1 MFGYNNKVLII
12 DVSSKSWEWED
23 LAEDVVRNFIGGSG
37 LGAYLLYKH
46 CPTGVDPLS
55 HANPLIFCAS
65 PLVGSRLTTTSKFA
79 VVSKSPQTGF
89 IGDSLSSS
97 SIALSIK
104 GVGADAVVITGASK
118 EWVSLVVDKTGVR
131 FNEASNLLGTT
142 TSVTER
148 SLTDTLGRGYDTACI
163 GPAGENLVRFASIS
177 NDGGRQ
183 AGRTGNGAVMGSKK
197 IKAISF
203 KGHTKV
209 PSFNEKALS
218 KIRIDLNHKSLGA
231 ATEKYR
237 TLGTMA
243 NLSVFERL
251 KILPTGNFR
260 NQSNTDFQ
268 NISGEAIHAEEKVST
283 SHCANCTIGCEK
295 LVTIPNSGSKKV
307 RLEYQSLFAMGP
319 LVGISDRETI
329 LKSSKFCDEAGM
341 DTISAGST
349 CAWFMECMQK
359 GLIPESW
366 LKLLPKYD
374 DEEDFFAQLLT
385 SIAERSGIGDILA
398 EGSARV
404 SEEIGLG
411 SDEFA
416 MHVKGLE
423 MPGYEPRSLHT
434 MALALAVSTR
444 GACHNRSSA
453 YEYDFSS
460 DSNGYEQSSRGRMV
474 VEGEDYS
481 AVMDSLIWCK
491 FVRRVFDN
499 FYDESAEILNNIT
512 GWDIDPKQ
520 LAQCGERINNLKK
533 QFNIR
538 EGWNRS
544 HDNLPKRIFSD
555 PLINGEKVSSISESE
570 LDNMIE
576 YYYDARG
583 WTSDGIIP
591 PEKLVSLGIK
601 S

>member
-118 EWVSLVVDKTGVR
+118 EWVSLVVDKTGVK
-131 FNEASNLLGTT
+131 FNDGSNLLGTT

-197 IKAISF
+197 IKAISI

-209 PSFNEKALS
+209 PSFDEKALS
-218 KIRIDLNHKSLGA
+218 NIRIDLNHKSLGA

-268 NISGEAIHAEEKVST
+268 NISGEAIPAEEKVST

-374 DEEDFFAQLLT
+374 NEEDFFAQLLT

-491 FVRRVFDN
+491 FVRRVFDD

-512 GWDIDPKQ
+512 GWDIDPNQ

>member
-1 MFGYNNKVLII
+1 MFGYHNKILII
-12 DVSSKSWEWED
+12 DVSTKSWRWED
-23 LAEDVVRNFIGGSG
+23 LQEEVVKDFIGGSG
-37 LGAYLLYKH
+37 LGAYLLYH
-46 CPTGVDPLS
+46 YCPPGADPFS
-55 HANPLIFCAS
+55 PANPLIFCAS

-97 SIALSIK
+97 SLALSIK
-104 GVGADAVVITGASK
+104 GIGADAVIILGSSSQWLSLKVDESGIQFNDASH
-118 EWVSLVVDKTGVR
+118 
-131 FNEASNLLGTT
+131 LLGNT
-142 TSVTER
+142 TSMTEGH
-148 SLTDTLGRGYDTACI
+148 LIETFGPGYGIACI
-163 GPAGENLVRFASIS
+163 GPAGENMVRFASIS

-203 KGHTKV
+203 KGYKKLNY
-209 PSFNEKALS
+209 FNELNLS
-218 KIRIDLNHKSLGA
+218 KTRKQLAIKSLGE

-251 KILPTGNFR
+251 KVLPIGNFR
-260 NQSNTDFQ
+260 NQSNKDFHS
-268 NISGEAIHAEEKVST
+268 ISGEAIHNEEKVST

-295 LVTIPNSGSKKV
+295 LVTIPNGGSAKV
-307 RLEYQSLFAMGP
+307 RLEYQSLFALGP

-329 LKSSKFCDEAGM
+329 LKSSKFCDEMGM

-359 GLIPESW
+359 GLLPKQW
-366 LKLLPKYD
+366 LELLPTYENDEDLLKKLLN
-374 DEEDFFAQLLT
+374 A
-385 SIAERSGIGDILA
+385 IAKRSGIGDILA

-404 SEEIGLG
+404 SKEIGLG
-411 SDEFA
+411 TEDFA

-453 YEYDFSS
+453 YEYDFASSS
-460 DSNGYEQSSRGRMV
+460 DSGKLSRGQMV
-474 VEGEDYS
+474 VDGEDYS

-491 FVRRVFDN
+491 FVRKVFDD
-499 FYDESAEILNNIT
+499 FYVESSEILNDVT
-512 GWDIDPKQ
+512 GWDMDPNQ
-520 LAQCGERINNLKK
+520 LARCGERINNLKK

-538 EGWNRS
+538 EGWVMDQ
-544 HDNLPKRIFSD
+544 DNLPQRIFSE
-555 PLINGEKVSSISESE
+555 PLSDGENRQSLSESD
-570 LDNMIE
+570 LGTMIKS
-576 YYYDARG
+576 YYDARE
-583 WTSDGIIP
+583 WTSDGLIP
-591 PEKLVSLGIK
+591 ESKLKSLGIEC
-601 S
+601 

>member
-46 CPTGVDPLS
+46 CPAGVDPLS

-118 EWVSLVVDKTGVR
+118 EWVSLVVDKTGVK
-131 FNEASNLLGTT
+131 FNDGSNLLGTT

-148 SLTDTLGRGYDTACI
+148 SLTNTLGRGYDTACI

-209 PSFNEKALS
+209 PSFDEKALS
-218 KIRIDLNHKSLGA
+218 NIRIDLNHKSLGA

-374 DEEDFFAQLLT
+374 NEEDFFAQLLT

-491 FVRRVFDN
+491 FVRRVFDD

-512 GWDIDPKQ
+512 GWDIDPNQ

>member
-12 DVSSKSWEWED
+12 DVSSKSWEWQD
-23 LAEDVVRNFIGGSG
+23 LEENVVKDFIGGSG

-46 CPTGVDPLS
+46 CPTSADPLS

-131 FNEASNLLGTT
+131 FNDASNLLGTT

-148 SLTDTLGRGYDTACI
+148 SLTDTLGKGYDTACI

-197 IKAISF
+197 VKAISF

-209 PSFNEKALS
+209 PSFDEKALS
-218 KIRIDLNHKSLGA
+218 NIRIDLNHKSLGE

-268 NISGEAIHAEEKVST
+268 NISGESIHAEEKVST

-366 LKLLPKYD
+366 LKLLPKHVN
-374 DEEDFFAQLLT
+374 EEDLFAQLLT

-491 FVRRVFDN
+491 FVRRVFDD

-512 GWDIDPKQ
+512 GWDIDPNQ

>member
-1 MFGYNNKVLII
+1 LFGYNNKVLII
-12 DVSSKSWEWED
+12 DVSSKSWKWED
-23 LAEDVVRNFIGGSG
+23 LEENVVRDFIGGSG

-46 CPTGVDPLS
+46 CPTGADPLS

-104 GVGADAVVITGASK
+104 GVGADAVVITGASR

-197 IKAISF
+197 VKAISF

-218 KIRIDLNHKSLGA
+218 KIRIDLNHKSLGE

-260 NQSNTDFQ
+260 NQSNKDFQ
-268 NISGEAIHAEEKVST
+268 NISGEAIHTEEKVST

-359 GLIPESW
+359 GLVPQPW

-374 DEEDFFAQLLT
+374 SEEDLLSKLLT

-460 DSNGYEQSSRGRMV
+460 ESDQYEQSSRGRMV

-491 FVRRVFDN
+491 FVRRVFDD

-512 GWDIDPKQ
+512 GWDIDPNQ

-583 WTSDGIIP
+583 WTSDGTIP
-591 PEKLVSLGIK
+591 SEKLVSLGIK

>member
-12 DVSSKSWEWED
+12 DVSSKSWKWED
-23 LAEDVVRNFIGGSG
+23 LEENVVRDFIGGSG

-46 CPTGVDPLS
+46 CPTGADPLS

-104 GVGADAVVITGASK
+104 GVGADAVVITGASR

-197 IKAISF
+197 VKAISF

-218 KIRIDLNHKSLGA
+218 KIRIDLNHKSLGE

-260 NQSNTDFQ
+260 NQSNKDFQ
-268 NISGEAIHAEEKVST
+268 NISGEAIHTEEKVST

-359 GLIPESW
+359 GLVPESW

-374 DEEDFFAQLLT
+374 SEEDLLSKLLT

-460 DSNGYEQSSRGRMV
+460 DSDQYEQSSRGRMV
-474 VEGEDYS
+474 VEGEDYG

-491 FVRRVFDN
+491 FVRRVFED
-499 FYDESAEILNNIT
+499 FYDESSEILNNIT
-512 GWDIDPKQ
+512 GWDIDPNQ

-591 PEKLVSLGIK
+591 SEKLVSLGIK

>member
-1 MFGYNNKVLII
+1 MFGYNNKILII
-12 DVSSKSWEWED
+12 DVSSKSWKWED
-23 LAEDVVRNFIGGSG
+23 LEEDVVRDFIGGSG
-37 LGAYLLYKH
+37 LGAYLLYQH
-46 CPTGVDPLS
+46 CPIGAEPLS
-55 HANPLIFCAS
+55 HSNPLIFCAS
-65 PLVGSRLTTTSKFA
+65 PLVGSKLTTTSKFA

-104 GVGADAVVITGASK
+104 GVGADAVVITGASR
-118 EWVSLVVDKTGVR
+118 EWISLVVDKEGVR
-131 FNEASNLLGTT
+131 FNDASNLLGTT
-142 TSVTER
+142 TSATEK
-148 SLTDTLGRGYDTACI
+148 SLMGTLGKGYDTACI

-203 KGHTKV
+203 KGHKKI
-209 PSFNEKALS
+209 PSFDENALA
-218 KIRIDLNHKSLGA
+218 KTRIDLNYKSLGE

-260 NQSNTDFQ
+260 NQSNKDFQ
-268 NISGEAIHAEEKVST
+268 NISGEAMHTEEKVST

-295 LVTIPNSGSKKV
+295 LITIPNSGSEKV

-329 LKSSKFCDEAGM
+329 LKSSKFCDESGM

-359 GLIPESW
+359 GIIPESW
-366 LKLLPKYD
+366 LKLLPRYD
-374 DEEDFFAQLLT
+374 NEEDLFAQLLR

-411 SDEFA
+411 SQEFA

-512 GWDIDPKQ
+512 GWDIDPNQ

-555 PLINGEKVSSISESE
+555 PLINGEKVNSISESE
-570 LDNMIE
+570 LNNMIE

>member
-1 MFGYNNKVLII
+1 MFGYHNKILII
-12 DVSSKSWEWED
+12 DVSSKSWRWED
-23 LAEDVVRNFIGGSG
+23 LQEEVLKDFIGGSG
-37 LGAYLLYKH
+37 LGAYLLYNY
-46 CPTGVDPLS
+46 CPPGTDPFS
-55 HANPLIFCAS
+55 PENPLIFCAS

-97 SIALSIK
+97 SLALSIK
-104 GVGADAVVITGASK
+104 GIGADAVIILGSSNQWLSLKVDESGIQFNDASH
-118 EWVSLVVDKTGVR
+118 LIG
-131 FNEASNLLGTT
+131 NT
-142 TSVTER
+142 TSRTEGH
-148 SLTDTLGRGYDTACI
+148 LIETFGPGYGTACI
-163 GPAGENLVRFASIS
+163 GPAGENMVRFASIS

-203 KGHTKV
+203 KGYKKLNY
-209 PSFNEKALS
+209 FNELS
-218 KIRIDLNHKSLGA
+218 LSETRRQLAVKSLGE

-251 KILPTGNFR
+251 KVLPIGNFR
-260 NQSNTDFQ
+260 NQSNKDFQ
-268 NISGEAIHAEEKVST
+268 SISGEAIHNEEKVST

-295 LVTIPNSGSKKV
+295 LVTIPNAGSTKV
-307 RLEYQSLFAMGP
+307 RLEYQSLFALGP

-329 LKSSKFCDEAGM
+329 LKSSKFCDEMGM

-349 CAWFMECMQK
+349 CAWFMEAMQK
-359 GLIPESW
+359 GLIPKMW
-366 LKLLPKYD
+366 LELLPTYENDEDLLTKLLN
-374 DEEDFFAQLLT
+374 AI
-385 SIAERSGIGDILA
+385 SERSGIGDILA
-398 EGSARV
+398 EGSARA
-404 SEEIGLG
+404 SKEIGLG
-411 SDEFA
+411 TEDFA

-453 YEYDFSS
+453 YEYDFASS
-460 DSNGYEQSSRGRMV
+460 SNSGKSSKGRMV

-491 FVRRVFDN
+491 FVRKVFDE
-499 FYDESAEILNNIT
+499 FYVESSEILNNVT
-512 GWDIDPKQ
+512 GWDMDPNQ
-520 LAQCGERINNLKK
+520 LARCGERINNLKK

-538 EGWNRS
+538 EGWVKDQ
-544 HDNLPKRIFSD
+544 DNLPKRIFTEPLSD
-555 PLINGEKVSSISESE
+555 DENRQSLSESD
-570 LDNMIE
+570 LGTMIKS
-576 YYYDARG
+576 YYDARE
-583 WTSDGIIP
+583 WTSDGLIP
-591 PEKLVSLGIK
+591 ESKLKSLGIEF
-601 S
+601 

>member
-1 MFGYNNKVLII
+1 MFGYHNKILII
-12 DVSSKSWEWED
+12 DVSSKSWRWED
-23 LAEDVVRNFIGGSG
+23 IQEEVLKDFIGGSG
-37 LGAYLLYKH
+37 LGAYLLFNY
-46 CPTGVDPLS
+46 CPPRTDPFS
-55 HANPLIFCAS
+55 PENPLIFCAS

-97 SIALSIK
+97 SLALSIK
-104 GVGADAVVITGASK
+104 GIGADAVIILGSSNQWLSLKVDESGIQFNDASH
-118 EWVSLVVDKTGVR
+118 LIG
-131 FNEASNLLGTT
+131 NT
-142 TSVTER
+142 TSTTEGH
-148 SLTDTLGRGYDTACI
+148 LIETLGPGYGTACI
-163 GPAGENLVRFASIS
+163 GPAGENMVRFASIS

-203 KGHTKV
+203 KGYKKLNY
-209 PSFNEKALS
+209 FNELS
-218 KIRIDLNHKSLGA
+218 LSETRRQLAIKSLGE

-251 KILPTGNFR
+251 KVLPIGNFR
-260 NQSNTDFQ
+260 NQSNKDFQ
-268 NISGEAIHAEEKVST
+268 SISGEAIHNEEKVST

-295 LVTIPNSGSKKV
+295 LVTIPNGGSAKV
-307 RLEYQSLFAMGP
+307 RLEYQSLFALGP

-329 LKSSKFCDEAGM
+329 LKSSKFCDEMGM

-349 CAWFMECMQK
+349 CAWFMEAMQK
-359 GLIPESW
+359 GLIPKRW
-366 LKLLPKYD
+366 LELLPIYENDEDLLTKLLN
-374 DEEDFFAQLLT
+374 AI
-385 SIAERSGIGDILA
+385 SERSGIGDILA
-398 EGSARV
+398 EGSARA
-404 SEEIGLG
+404 SKEIGLG
-411 SDEFA
+411 TEDFA

-453 YEYDFSS
+453 YEYDFASS
-460 DSNGYEQSSRGRMV
+460 SNGGKSSKGRMV

-491 FVRRVFDN
+491 FVRKVFDE
-499 FYDESAEILNNIT
+499 FYVESSEILNNVT
-512 GWDIDPKQ
+512 GWDMDPNQ
-520 LAQCGERINNLKK
+520 LARCGERINNLKK

-538 EGWNRS
+538 EGWVKDQ
-544 HDNLPKRIFSD
+544 DNLPKRIFTEPLSD
-555 PLINGEKVSSISESE
+555 DENRQSLSESD
-570 LDNMIE
+570 LGTMIKS
-576 YYYDARG
+576 YYDARE
-583 WTSDGIIP
+583 WTSDGLIP
-591 PEKLVSLGIK
+591 ESKLKSLGIEC
-601 S
+601 

>member
-12 DVSSKSWEWED
+12 DVSSKSWKWED
-23 LAEDVVRNFIGGSG
+23 LEENVVRDFIGGSG

-46 CPTGVDPLS
+46 CPTGADPLS

-104 GVGADAVVITGASK
+104 GVGADAVVITGASR

-197 IKAISF
+197 VKAISF

-218 KIRIDLNHKSLGA
+218 KIRIDLNHKSLGE

-260 NQSNTDFQ
+260 NQLNKDFQ
-268 NISGEAIHAEEKVST
+268 NISGEAIHTEEKVST

-359 GLIPESW
+359 GLVPQPW

-374 DEEDFFAQLLT
+374 SEEDLLSKLLT

-460 DSNGYEQSSRGRMV
+460 ESDQYEQSSRGRMV

-491 FVRRVFDN
+491 FVRRVFDD

-512 GWDIDPKQ
+512 GWDIDPNQ

-583 WTSDGIIP
+583 WTSDGTIP
-591 PEKLVSLGIK
+591 SEKLVSLGIK

>member
-118 EWVSLVVDKTGVR
+118 EWVSLVVDKTGVK
-131 FNEASNLLGTT
+131 FNDGSNLLGTT

-203 KGHTKV
+203 KGHKKI
-209 PSFNEKALS
+209 PSFDENALA
-218 KIRIDLNHKSLGA
+218 KTRIDLNYKSLGE

-260 NQSNTDFQ
+260 NQSNKDFQ
-268 NISGEAIHAEEKVST
+268 NISGEAMHTEEKVST

-295 LVTIPNSGSKKV
+295 LITIPNSGSEKV

-329 LKSSKFCDEAGM
+329 LKSSKFCDESGM

-359 GLIPESW
+359 GIIPESW
-366 LKLLPKYD
+366 LKLLPRYD
-374 DEEDFFAQLLT
+374 NEEDLFAQLLR

-404 SEEIGLG
+404 SEGIGLG
-411 SDEFA
+411 SQEFA

-460 DSNGYEQSSRGRMV
+460 DSDGYKQSSRGRMV

-570 LDNMIE
+570 FCLL
-576 YYYDARG
+576 Y
-583 WTSDGIIP
+583 TSPSPRDGLLSRMP
-591 PEKLVSLGIK
+591 S
-601 S
+601 SA

>member
-118 EWVSLVVDKTGVR
+118 EWVSLVVDKTGVK
-131 FNEASNLLGTT
+131 FNDGSNLLGTT

-203 KGHTKV
+203 KGHRKV
-209 PSFNEKALS
+209 PSFDEKALS
-218 KIRIDLNHKSLGA
+218 NIRIDLNHKSLGA

-374 DEEDFFAQLLT
+374 NEEDFFAQLLT

-491 FVRRVFDN
+491 FVRRVFDD

-512 GWDIDPKQ
+512 GWDIDPNQ

>member
-1 MFGYNNKVLII
+1 LFGYNNKVLII
-12 DVSSKSWEWED
+12 DVSSKSWKWED
-23 LAEDVVRNFIGGSG
+23 LEENVVRDFIGGSG

-46 CPTGVDPLS
+46 CPTGADPLS

-104 GVGADAVVITGASK
+104 GVGADAVVITGASR

-197 IKAISF
+197 VKAISF

-218 KIRIDLNHKSLGA
+218 KIRIDLNHKSLGE

-359 GLIPESW
+359 GLVPQPW

-374 DEEDFFAQLLT
+374 SEEDLLSKLLT

-460 DSNGYEQSSRGRMV
+460 DSDQYEQSSRGRMV
-474 VEGEDYS
+474 VEGEDYG

-491 FVRRVFDN
+491 FVRRVFED
-499 FYDESAEILNNIT
+499 FYDESSEILNNIT
-512 GWDIDPKQ
+512 GWDIDPNQ

-591 PEKLVSLGIK
+591 SEKLVSLGIK

>member
-12 DVSSKSWEWED
+12 DVSSKSWKWED
-23 LAEDVVRNFIGGSG
+23 LEENVVRDFIGGSG

-46 CPTGVDPLS
+46 CPTGADPLS

-104 GVGADAVVITGASK
+104 GVGADAVVITGASR

-197 IKAISF
+197 VKAISF

-218 KIRIDLNHKSLGA
+218 KIRIDLNHKSLGE

-260 NQSNTDFQ
+260 NQSNKDFQ
-268 NISGEAIHAEEKVST
+268 NISGEAIHTEEKVST

-359 GLIPESW
+359 GLVPESW

-374 DEEDFFAQLLT
+374 SEEDLLSKLLT

-453 YEYDFSS
+453 Y
-460 DSNGYEQSSRGRMV
+460 
-474 VEGEDYS
+474 
-481 AVMDSLIWCK
+481 
-491 FVRRVFDN
+491 
-499 FYDESAEILNNIT
+499 
-512 GWDIDPKQ
+512 
-520 LAQCGERINNLKK
+520 
-533 QFNIR
+533 
-538 EGWNRS
+538 
-544 HDNLPKRIFSD
+544 
-555 PLINGEKVSSISESE
+555 
-570 LDNMIE
+570 
-576 YYYDARG
+576 
-583 WTSDGIIP
+583 
-591 PEKLVSLGIK
+591 
-601 S
+601 

>member
-1 MFGYNNKVLII
+1 LFGYNNKVLII
-12 DVSSKSWEWED
+12 DVSSKSWKWED
-23 LAEDVVRNFIGGSG
+23 LEENVVRDFIGGSG

-46 CPTGVDPLS
+46 CPTGADPLS

-104 GVGADAVVITGASK
+104 GVGADAVVITGASR

-197 IKAISF
+197 VKAISF

-218 KIRIDLNHKSLGA
+218 KIRIDLNHKSLGE

-260 NQSNTDFQ
+260 NQSNKDFQ
-268 NISGEAIHAEEKVST
+268 NISGEAIHTEEKVST

-359 GLIPESW
+359 GLVPESW

-374 DEEDFFAQLLT
+374 SEEDLLSKLLT

-460 DSNGYEQSSRGRMV
+460 DSDQYEQSSRGRMV
-474 VEGEDYS
+474 VEGEDYG

-491 FVRRVFDN
+491 FVRRVFED
-499 FYDESAEILNNIT
+499 FYDESSEILNNIT
-512 GWDIDPKQ
+512 GWDIDPNQ

-591 PEKLVSLGIK
+591 SEKLVSLGIK

>member
-1 MFGYNNKVLII
+1 
-12 DVSSKSWEWED
+12 
-23 LAEDVVRNFIGGSG
+23 
-37 LGAYLLYKH
+37 
-46 CPTGVDPLS
+46 
-55 HANPLIFCAS
+55 
-65 PLVGSRLTTTSKFA
+65 
-79 VVSKSPQTGF
+79 
-89 IGDSLSSS
+89 
-97 SIALSIK
+97 
-104 GVGADAVVITGASK
+104 
-118 EWVSLVVDKTGVR
+118 
-131 FNEASNLLGTT
+131 
-142 TSVTER
+142 
-148 SLTDTLGRGYDTACI
+148 
-163 GPAGENLVRFASIS
+163 
-177 NDGGRQ
+177 
-183 AGRTGNGAVMGSKK
+183 
-197 IKAISF
+197 
-203 KGHTKV
+203 
-209 PSFNEKALS
+209 
-218 KIRIDLNHKSLGA
+218 
-231 ATEKYR
+231 
-237 TLGTMA
+237 
-243 NLSVFERL
+243 
-251 KILPTGNFR
+251 
-260 NQSNTDFQ
+260 
-268 NISGEAIHAEEKVST
+268 
-283 SHCANCTIGCEK
+283 
-295 LVTIPNSGSKKV
+295 
-307 RLEYQSLFAMGP
+307 
-319 LVGISDRETI
+319 
-329 LKSSKFCDEAGM
+329 M

-374 DEEDFFAQLLT
+374 NEEDFFAQLLT

-491 FVRRVFDN
+491 FVRRVFDD

-512 GWDIDPKQ
+512 GWDIDPNQ

-555 PLINGEKVSSISESE
+555 PLINGEKVNSISESE
-570 LDNMIE
+570 LNNMIE

>member
-12 DVSSKSWEWED
+12 DVSSKSWKWED
-23 LAEDVVRNFIGGSG
+23 LEENVVRDFIGGSG

-46 CPTGVDPLS
+46 CPTGADPLS

-104 GVGADAVVITGASK
+104 GVGADAVVITGASR

-197 IKAISF
+197 VKAISF

-218 KIRIDLNHKSLGA
+218 KIRIDLNHKSLGE

-260 NQSNTDFQ
+260 NQLNKDFQ
-268 NISGEAIHAEEKVST
+268 NISGEAIHTEEKVST

-359 GLIPESW
+359 GLVPQPW

-374 DEEDFFAQLLT
+374 SEEDLLSKLLT

-453 YEYDFSS
+453 YEYDFAS

-491 FVRRVFDN
+491 FVRRVFDD

-512 GWDIDPKQ
+512 GWDIDPNQ

-583 WTSDGIIP
+583 WTSDGTIP
-591 PEKLVSLGIK
+591 SEKLVSLGIK

>member
-118 EWVSLVVDKTGVR
+118 EWVSLVVDKTGVK
-131 FNEASNLLGTT
+131 FNDGSNLLGTT

-209 PSFNEKALS
+209 PSFDEKALS
-218 KIRIDLNHKSLGA
+218 NIRIDLNHKSLGV

-374 DEEDFFAQLLT
+374 NEEDFFAQLLT

-491 FVRRVFDN
+491 FVRRVFDD

-512 GWDIDPKQ
+512 GWDIDPNQ

>member
-1 MFGYNNKVLII
+1 MFGYNNKILII
-12 DVSSKSWEWED
+12 DVSSKSWKWED
-23 LAEDVVRNFIGGSG
+23 LEEDVVRDFIGGSG
-37 LGAYLLYKH
+37 LGAYLLYQH
-46 CPTGVDPLS
+46 CPIGAEPLS
-55 HANPLIFCAS
+55 HSNPLIFCAS
-65 PLVGSRLTTTSKFA
+65 PLVGSKLTTTSKFA

-104 GVGADAVVITGASK
+104 GVGADAVVITGASR
-118 EWVSLVVDKTGVR
+118 EWISLVVDKEGVR
-131 FNEASNLLGTT
+131 FNDASNLLGTT
-142 TSVTER
+142 TSATEK
-148 SLTDTLGRGYDTACI
+148 SLMDTLGKGYDTACI

-203 KGHTKV
+203 KGHKKI
-209 PSFNEKALS
+209 PSFDENALA
-218 KIRIDLNHKSLGA
+218 KTRIDLNYKSLGE

-260 NQSNTDFQ
+260 NQSNKDFQ
-268 NISGEAIHAEEKVST
+268 NISGEAMHTEEKVST

-295 LVTIPNSGSKKV
+295 LVTIPNSGSEKV

-329 LKSSKFCDEAGM
+329 LKSSKFCDESGM

-359 GLIPESW
+359 GIIPESW
-366 LKLLPKYD
+366 LKLLPRYD
-374 DEEDFFAQLLT
+374 NEEDLFAQLLT

-411 SDEFA
+411 SQEFA

-460 DSNGYEQSSRGRMV
+460 NSDGYKQSSRGRMV

-555 PLINGEKVSSISESE
+555 PLINGEKVNSISESE
-570 LDNMIE
+570 LNNMIE

-591 PEKLVSLGIK
+591 SEKLVSLGIK

>member
-118 EWVSLVVDKTGVR
+118 EWVSLVVDKTGVK
-131 FNEASNLLGTT
+131 FNDGSNLLGTT

-203 KGHTKV
+203 KGHKKI
-209 PSFNEKALS
+209 PSFDENALA
-218 KIRIDLNHKSLGA
+218 KTRIDLNYKSLGE

-374 DEEDFFAQLLT
+374 NEEDFFAQLLT

-491 FVRRVFDN
+491 FVRRVFDA

-512 GWDIDPKQ
+512 GWDIDPNQ